1 MLDVSRLH
9 KHYGT
14 TVALDGCTFSVAP
27 GQMLGL
33 LGPNG
38 AGKTTVMRAIFDLV
52 RPERGSIKWNG
63 RPLDQ
68 ATRRHFG
75 YMPEERGL
83 YPKLPVRWQLRYLA
97 RLHGMLRSDAE
108 EAVEGWLERFGLADR
123 GDANLRELS
132 HGNQQRVQLIASLV
146 HDPVAVALDEPFS
159 GLDPIA
165 SSTMAD
171 VLLEVAARGTAV
183 LFSSHQLDVVEDL
196 CRDVVILDHGRVVL
210 QGQVMELRAS
220 APERYVEVAGAPR
233 DWALRIPGAEV
244 VRQADGRVRVRL
256 PGSVAPA
263 DVAAIFSEEVSE
275 FRFEPPP
282 LSEVFRAAV
291 RP

>member
-1 MLDVSRLH
+1 
-9 KHYGT
+9 
-14 TVALDGCTFSVAP
+14 
-27 GQMLGL
+27 
-33 LGPNG
+33 
-38 AGKTTVMRAIFDLV
+38 
-52 RPERGSIKWNG
+52 
-63 RPLDQ
+63 
-68 ATRRHFG
+68 
-75 YMPEERGL
+75 MPEERGL

-97 RLHGMLRSDAE
+97 RLHGMPRAAAE
-108 EAVEGWLERFGLADR
+108 GAVEDWLERFGLVDR

-132 HGNQQRVQLIASLV
+132 HGNQQRVQLIAALA
-146 HDPVAVALDEPFS
+146 HAPIAVVLDEPFS

-165 SSTMAD
+165 SGTMAE
-171 VLLEVAARGTAV
+171 VLMDVAAGGTAV

-210 QGQVMELRAS
+210 EGEVMDLRTS

-233 DWALRIPGAEV
+233 DWAPHIPGAEV

-263 DVAAIFSEEVSE
+263 DVAALFSEEVSE

-282 LSEVFRAAV
+282 LSEVFRTAV